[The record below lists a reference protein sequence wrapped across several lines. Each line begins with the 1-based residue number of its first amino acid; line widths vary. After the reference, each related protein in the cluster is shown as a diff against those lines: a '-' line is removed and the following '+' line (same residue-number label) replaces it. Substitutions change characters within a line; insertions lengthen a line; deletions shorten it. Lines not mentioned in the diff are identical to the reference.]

1 MYRTDIGLSLS
12 GYLSYCKF
20 TIGYQDLT
28 SYAALSESI
37 ALVWNAIASNP
48 ANFSL
53 PQAGVMMG
61 VRVHHTIA
69 FAGVGITDM
78 TVSVGANGL
87 SNTFF
92 TPAFD
97 IFQAVS
103 NTTLQETSMFKSG
116 LQANPGGTANVN
128 QQISVTF
135 TATGGNLSA
144 LTAGSVDIYF
154 CWTNVS
160 TPLV

>member
-20 TIGYQDLT
+20 TIGIADLP
-28 SYAALSESI
+28 YAATSQTI
-37 ALVWNAIASNP
+37 ALPWNTLASNP
-48 ANFSL
+48 INFAI
-53 PQAGVMMG
+53 PQGGVMLG
-61 VRVHHTIA
+61 VRVHATTA
-69 FAGVGITDM
+69 FAGPSVTAM
-78 TVSVGANGL
+78 TVSVGVNGG

-92 TPAFD
+92 TNAFD

-128 QQISVTF
+128 QQVSVTF
-135 TATGGNLSA
+135 TATGANLA
-144 LTAGSVDIYF
+144 LLTAGSVDIYF
-154 CWTNVS
+154 CFLNVS
-160 TPLV
+160 TPLI